1 MDRIVNSNKQA
12 NKPLLS
18 VLMPVFNAEAYVG
31 EAVESILAQSFPDFE
46 FIIIDDGSTDGS
58 LPILKQYAARDTR
71 IRLISREN
79 RGLVATL
86 NEGIALARGKWIA
99 RMDADDVAM
108 SNRFELQLAALKR
121 EKADF
126 CGGAAECFGAWRA
139 LWSYPLTHEACEVRL
154 LFHVPFSHP
163 TVIGRRSAFAELGYD
178 PVFAQAEDY
187 DLWQRAWARG
197 YKFVNV
203 PEIVLRYRVHAGQ
216 VSARKTAEQQNKADA
231 VRKRH
236 WQALLPGMDD
246 DEIDSI
252 LEMLRTGKGETSRLL
267 PWLLSLLSRY
277 SGEARETLLFD
288 SYRAFCRLAGSD
300 RVAASSWFRLM
311 RAAKN
316 LGSSAAWIRGVL
328 FGVLYLLRI
337 KPNQRHFLFL
347 QQARAFFTGV
357 MAKHKIRSKK

>member
-1 MDRIVNSNKQA
+1 MTSGLQSK
-12 NKPLLS
+12 KPLLS
-18 VLMPVFNAEAYVG
+18 VLMPVFNAEAYVA
-31 EAVESILAQSFPDFE
+31 EAVASILGQSVRDFE

-58 LPILKQYAARDTR
+58 LPILKQYAARDAR

-86 NEGIALARGKWIA
+86 NEGIALARGGWIA

-108 SNRFELQLAALKR
+108 PNRFAVQLAALER
-121 EKADF
+121 EGADF
-126 CGGAAECFGAWRA
+126 CGGAVECFGAWRA

-154 LFHVPFSHP
+154 LFHVPFAHP
-163 TVIGRRSAFAELGYD
+163 AVIGRRSAFAELGYA
-178 PVFAQAEDY
+178 PEYAQAQDY
-187 DLWQRAWARG
+187 DIWQRAWARG

-246 DEIDSI
+246 EEIDSI
-252 LEMLRTGKGETSRLL
+252 LQMLRTGKGETSRLL

-277 SGEARETLLFD
+277 SGEAREILLFD
-288 SYRAFCRLAGSD
+288 SYRSFCRLAGND
-300 RVAASSWFRLM
+300 RAAASNWIALNR
-311 RAAKN
+311 RAFPGAF
-316 LGSSAAWIRGVL
+316 GIRN
-328 FGVLYLLRI
+328 LLRYGI
-337 KPNQRHFLFL
+337 LRMLSTFRMRKNGALYQLLF
-347 QQARAFFTGV
+347 RAY
-357 MAKHKIRSKK
+357 RSVSSYCGR